1 MRITTGYSGG
11 ILPPGEEWEWRGT
24 QAFHPKTGSSIS
36 ATISYCKDIR
46 GCGTKDYRSVSAAMT
61 INYLDECVPRLN
73 GVISLSGLFYGGA
86 TDAHVRTLLEALL
99 SGTVG
104 DDDVIP
110 PTLEF
115 LEQAAIVCPVS

>member
-1 MRITTGYSGG
+1 MQTTTGYSGG

-24 QAFHPKTGSSIS
+24 QAFHPPTGSSIS

-73 GVISLSGLFYGGA
+73 GVVSLSGLFFGGA
-86 TDAHVRTLLEALL
+86 TETQARDLLEALL
-99 SGTVG
+99 SGTIG
-104 DDDVIP
+104 DDDVVP
-110 PTLEF
+110 DEYDF
-115 LEQAAIVCPVS
+115 LENTAVACPVT